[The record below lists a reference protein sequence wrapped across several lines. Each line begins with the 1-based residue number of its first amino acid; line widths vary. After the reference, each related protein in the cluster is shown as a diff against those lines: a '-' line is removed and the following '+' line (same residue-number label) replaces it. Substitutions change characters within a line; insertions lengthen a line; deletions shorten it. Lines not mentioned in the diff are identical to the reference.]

1 MDRIFVRLIASCDKS
16 RNLMLKQSFYASV
29 LYGTLMVSLNIN
41 CRSSAAYWKRLRYKL
56 ICYEMI
62 SYLDYKLFSYHQI
75 HREFKITNSI
85 KQMYKRFHY
94 LILCF
99 MVDIFLC
106 WRCFWLLYHA
116 WLIKVPHISIYQYD
130 KKQFIAINRSFSLGP
145 LAVISIHCTPHL

>member
-16 RNLMLKQSFYASV
+16 RNLMLKQSFTASV

-41 CRSSAAYWKRLRYKL
+41 CRSSAVYWKGLRYKL

-62 SYLDYKLFSYHQI
+62 SYMNYKLSSRVQDYKYS
-75 HREFKITNSI
+75 ITNLQRFNYLMFVIRSI
-85 KQMYKRFHY
+85 F
-94 LILCF
+94 F
-99 MVDIFLC
+99 PC

-130 KKQFIAINRSFSLGP
+130 KKPFIAINRSFSW
-145 LAVISIHCTPHL
+145 SSCCD